1 MHSKLGSYS
10 LRLFLNTKHL
20 PSANERARTQG
31 FKCHYLFFFL
41 QDKITFTI
49 KAASLGQIYNGL
61 HDLFPNPFLMIMINA
76 SYNNHYPGH
85 IKSDKKMCF
94 FPFRNKRY
102 LKHNLW
108 LE

>member
-1 MHSKLGSYS
+1 MS
-10 LRLFLNTKHL
+10 L
-20 PSANERARTQG
+20 S
-31 FKCHYLFFFL
+31 FFFL

-85 IKSDKKMCF
+85 IKSDKKMCLF
-94 FPFRNKRY
+94 ISEVKGTQKNQKLVAKPK
-102 LKHNLW
+102 K
-108 LE
+108 